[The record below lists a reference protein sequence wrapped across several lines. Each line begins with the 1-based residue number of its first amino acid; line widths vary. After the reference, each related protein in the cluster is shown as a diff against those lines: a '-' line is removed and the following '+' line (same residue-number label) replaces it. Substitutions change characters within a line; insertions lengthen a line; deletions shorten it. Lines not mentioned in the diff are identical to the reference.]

1 MAGEIRLFRPSVID
15 HRPSVIRIMFSTDDT
30 IVAIA
35 TPPGRGGIGVVRL
48 SGPRS
53 AEIACGLTA
62 RASFDPRHATR
73 VTISGADA
81 VPIDQAVVTSFPSPH
96 SYTGDDV
103 VEISA
108 HGSPVV
114 LRAIVSAAM
123 ACGARLAN
131 PGEFT
136 FRAFLNGRMDLVQAE
151 AVADLVDAVTPLQ
164 ARVAFDQLEGT
175 LTSRLRELDAA
186 LLELIAPLEASLDFP
201 DEGYHFAHQAE
212 TAGALRRTLAS
223 LERLLADARRG
234 RVIREGMTVAIVGS
248 PNAGKSSLFNRL
260 VGSSRAIVTDVPGT
274 TRDLLTERVDVGG
287 IPLTLVDTAGLRLT
301 TRDAIEAEGIARARQ
316 AADVA
321 DILLVV
327 FDRSRPLSEEDGALL
342 AETAVRP
349 RVVVISKC
357 DLPEVWHR
365 SSLIRRPDPPPTGG
379 QVSGSREAGARAVV
393 EVSAVTDD
401 GVDRLREA
409 LISAADIEPLRDHA
423 PIANQRHVALLE
435 RARAALARAADAA
448 AAGVAEEC
456 VLADL
461 HDARAS
467 FDDITGARPQD
478 EVLSVIFERF
488 CIGK

>member
-1 MAGEIRLFRPSVID
+1 
-15 HRPSVIRIMFSTDDT
+15 MFSTDDT

-53 AEIACGLTA
+53 AEIVGALTA
-62 RASFDPRHATR
+62 RASFESRHATL
-73 VTISGADA
+73 VTIGGADA

-108 HGSPVV
+108 HGSPIV
-114 LRAIVSAAM
+114 LRAIVGAAM
-123 ACGARLAN
+123 ALGARLAN

-136 FRAFLNGRMDLVQAE
+136 FRAFLNGRMDLAQAE

-175 LTSRLRELDAA
+175 LTSRLRELDAE

-201 DEGYHFAHQAE
+201 DEGYHFARQAE
-212 TAGALRRTLAS
+212 TADAVRRTLAS
-223 LERLLADARRG
+223 LDRLLADARRG

-287 IPLTLVDTAGLRLT
+287 IPFTIVDTAGLRLST
-301 TRDAIEAEGIARARQ
+301 HDAIEAEGIARARQ

-321 DILLVV
+321 DVLLVV
-327 FDRSRPLSEEDGALL
+327 IDRSRPVTVEDEALL
-342 AETAVRP
+342 AETATR
-349 RVVVISKC
+349 RRIVIASKC
-357 DLPEVWHR
+357 DLPALWHL
-365 SSLIRRPDPPPTGG
+365 SELIERPDPPSTGG
-379 QVSGSREAGARAVV
+379 QVSGSRDSGARAGV

-401 GVDRLREA
+401 GMDGLRDALIAAADVEMLREG
-409 LISAADIEPLRDHA
+409 A

-435 RARAALARAADAA
+435 RARTALARAADAA

-478 EVLSVIFERF
+478 EILALIFARF